1 MFKIQAF
8 FKRVLIKKSLM
19 KIKLINKIFNIRKS
33 FSMAIIKRSLSLKIK
48 KIRILN
54 NQFKLEGEQEILD
67 R

>member
-1 MFKIQAF
+1 VFKIQAF